1 MGAGRPSKYESIK
14 PKFKFIKS
22 LIKDGWADKDIAEML
37 GLANDTLYRY
47 KRKYPEFSECFDK
60 KDNIAEVEQTYFNR
74 LTGRYKATREV
85 YKPDENGELKLVEVQ
100 KYEIPLNDGAYKH
113 YLATL
118 CPERWRDN
126 NTNNSD
132 SDLSKITDAIRNVV
146 SERVKEDNKKDK

>member
-1 MGAGRPSKYESIK
+1 MGVGRPSKYESIK

-22 LIKDGWADKDIAEML
+22 LIKDGWAEKDIAEML
-37 GLANDTLYRY
+37 GLANDTFYQY
-47 KRKYPEFSECFDK
+47 KKKYPEFSECFDK

-85 YKPDENGELKLVEVQ
+85 YRPDENGEMKLVEIQ

-118 CPERWRDN
+118 CPERWRENRNDDDTKMGDALDALVN
-126 NTNNSD
+126 AIKKG
-132 SDLSKITDAIRNVV
+132 KI
-146 SERVKEDNKKDK
+146 KENE